1 MIGMREKWG
10 VGRNLASNSYD
21 WKHSWHNNFMIPV
34 LISGADT
41 YDGVT
46 SPSSF
51 HFGGKYDFLL

>member
-1 MIGMREKWG
+1 MIGMREKWV
-10 VGRNLASNSYD
+10 VGRNLANNSYD

-46 SPSSF
+46 
-51 HFGGKYDFLL
+51 